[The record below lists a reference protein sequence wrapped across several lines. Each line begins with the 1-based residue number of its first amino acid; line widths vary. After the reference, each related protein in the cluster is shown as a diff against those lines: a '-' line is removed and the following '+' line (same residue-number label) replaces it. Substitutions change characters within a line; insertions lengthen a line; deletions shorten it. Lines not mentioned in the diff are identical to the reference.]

1 MGPLMTIV
9 HTHTSIH
16 SLPAR
21 SGYIIDGRIAWW
33 KVHARRQAIVLTAS
47 GEIDASNADNFS
59 KTIFRLTAEG
69 DPLVVDLRA
78 VDFCAVQ
85 ALQVLVALDE
95 ECRASGLAW
104 ALVAGRAVHAL
115 LRIGDVGAALP
126 VVPSVTDALQ
136 RFESEKRTGRQLL
149 SVNFSERSSS

>member
-1 MGPLMTIV
+1 MGPLMTV
-9 HTHTSIH
+9 VRTRTATH

-59 KTIFRLTAEG
+59 KTIARLTAEG
-69 DPLVVDLRA
+69 DPLVIDLRA
-78 VDFCAVQ
+78 VDFCGVQ
-85 ALQVLVALDE
+85 ALLVLVALNE
-95 ECRASGLAW
+95 QCRQSGLAW

-115 LRIGDVGAALP
+115 LRIGEFGAGLP

-136 RFESEKRTGRQLL
+136 RFESDKRAGRQLL
-149 SVNFSERSSS
+149 SLSLSERSS

>member
-1 MGPLMTIV
+1 MGPLMTVV
-9 HTHTSIH
+9 HTHTSVH

-59 KTIFRLTAEG
+59 KTISRLTAEG
-69 DPLVVDLRA
+69 DPLIVDLRA
-78 VDFCAVQ
+78 VDFCGVQ
-85 ALQVLVALDE
+85 ALQVLVALDQ
-95 ECRASGLAW
+95 ECRDNGLTW
-104 ALVAGRAVHAL
+104 ALIAGRAVQAL
-115 LRIGDVGAALP
+115 LRIGDVGAGLP

-136 RFESEKRTGRQLL
+136 RFESDKRTRRQLL
-149 SVNFSERSSS
+149 SVDFSERNA

>member
-1 MGPLMTIV
+1 MTVV
-9 HTHTSIH
+9 HTRTATHN
-16 SLPAR
+16 LPAR

-59 KTIFRLTAEG
+59 KTLSRLTAEG

-78 VDFCAVQ
+78 VDFCGVQ
-85 ALQVLVALDE
+85 ALQVLVALND
-95 ECRASGLAW
+95 ECRESGLAW

-115 LRIGDVGAALP
+115 LRIGDIGAGLP
-126 VVPSVTDALQ
+126 MVPSVTDALQ
-136 RFESEKRTGRQLL
+136 RFESDKRAGRQLL
-149 SVNFSERSSS
+149 SLNLSERDS

>member
-1 MGPLMTIV
+1 MGPLMTVV
-9 HTHTSIH
+9 HTHTSVH

-59 KTIFRLTAEG
+59 KTISRLTAEG

-78 VDFCAVQ
+78 VDFCGVQ
-85 ALQVLVALDE
+85 ALQVLVALDQ
-95 ECRASGLAW
+95 ECRDNGLTW
-104 ALVAGRAVHAL
+104 ALIAGRAVQAL
-115 LRIGDVGAALP
+115 LRIGDVGAGLP

-136 RFESEKRTGRQLL
+136 RFESDKRTRRQLL
-149 SVNFSERSSS
+149 SVDFSERNA

>member
-1 MGPLMTIV
+1 MGPLMTVV
-9 HTHTSIH
+9 HTHTSVH

-59 KTIFRLTAEG
+59 KTISQLTAEG

-78 VDFCAVQ
+78 VDFCGVQ
-85 ALQVLVALDE
+85 ALQVLVALDQ
-95 ECRASGLAW
+95 ECRDNGLAW
-104 ALVAGRAVHAL
+104 ALIAGRAVQAL
-115 LRIGDVGAALP
+115 LRIGDVGAGLP

-136 RFESEKRTGRQLL
+136 RFESDKRARRQLL
-149 SVNFSERSSS
+149 SVDFSERNA

>member
-9 HTHTSIH
+9 HTHTSTH

-47 GEIDASNADNFS
+47 GEIDASNADSFG
-59 KTIFRLTAEG
+59 KTVSRLTAEG

-78 VDFCAVQ
+78 VDFCGVQ
-85 ALQVLVALDE
+85 GLQVLVALDE
-95 ECRASGLAW
+95 ECREGGLAW
-104 ALVAGRAVHAL
+104 ALVAGPAVHAL
-115 LRIGDVGAALP
+115 LRLGDFGASLP
-126 VVPSVTDALQ
+126 VVPSVADALQ
-136 RFESEKRTGRQLL
+136 RFESDKRAGRRLISL
-149 SVNFSERSSS
+149 NLSERNA

>member
-9 HTHTSIH
+9 HTHTSTH

-47 GEIDASNADNFS
+47 GEIDASNADSFG
-59 KTIFRLTAEG
+59 KTVSRLSAEG

-78 VDFCAVQ
+78 VDFCGVQ
-85 ALQVLVALDE
+85 GLQVLVALDE
-95 ECRASGLAW
+95 ACRGSDLAW
-104 ALVAGRAVHAL
+104 ALVPGQAVQAL
-115 LRIGDVGAALP
+115 LRIGDFGAHLP
-126 VVPSVTDALQ
+126 VVPSVADALQ
-136 RFESEKRTGRQLL
+136 RFESDKRAGRQLL
-149 SVNFSERSSS
+149 SLNLSDRNA